1 MSFMSI
7 DECVFI
13 MIILIVKKYNIV
25 ILIKQIYNIS
35 D

>member
-13 MIILIVKKYNIV
+13 TFILIVKKYNIV
-25 ILIKQIYNIS
+25 ILTKQIYNIS

>member
-13 MIILIVKKYNIV
+13 IILIVKKYNIV
-25 ILIKQIYNIS
+25 ILVKQIYNIS